1 MEISNHALY
10 RINER
15 VMPASKTKALR
26 LAKEA
31 YKNGYTVEEL
41 EGEFKGLAEKM
52 RNKLKDSSERTE
64 LRLYKDFIWLWNGRQ
79 KVLRT
84 VYPVEGSIVYKKELK
99 LLKKKEEGRENKNE
113 HNGKSAR
120 AL

>member
-1 MEISNHALY
+1 
-10 RINER
+10 
-15 VMPASKTKALR
+15 
-26 LAKEA
+26 
-31 YKNGYTVEEL
+31 
-41 EGEFKGLAEKM
+41 M
-52 RNKLKDSSERTE
+52 RNKLKGSSERTE
-64 LRLYKDFIWLWNGRQ
+64 MRLYKEFIWLWNGRQ

-99 LLKKKEEGRENKNE
+99 LLKKKEEGRESKNE